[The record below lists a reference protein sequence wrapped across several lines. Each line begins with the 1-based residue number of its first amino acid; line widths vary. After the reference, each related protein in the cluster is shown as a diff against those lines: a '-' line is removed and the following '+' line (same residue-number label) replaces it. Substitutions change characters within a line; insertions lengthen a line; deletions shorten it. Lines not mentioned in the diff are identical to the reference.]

1 MNHSKVVYVPIKG
14 NSKCIYPVY
23 IPIVLNDKETYMASG
38 SLSESDYEETTE
50 NLAGFPA
57 LLPLITALAPLA
69 ITGITKLGK
78 HIFKNRNARGQLLVH
93 NVGPGG
99 VRKTAG
105 YIPTNPN
112 IQTLKDLQKLYDNYN

>member
-1 MNHSKVVYVPIKG
+1 MNNSEVVYVPIKG

-23 IPIVLNDKETYMASG
+23 IPIIVRDKETYRASG
-38 SLSESDYEETTE
+38 SLSNEDYEDTKN

-57 LLPLITALAPLA
+57 LIPIISALAPLA
-69 ITGITKLGK
+69 IQGLTKLGQ
-78 HIFKNRNARGQLLVH
+78 HIFKNRNARGYIVPTTNQ
-93 NVGPGG
+93 NG

-112 IQTLKDLQKLYDNYN
+112 IKNLKELQKLYDEYN